1 MDDGA
6 DTRPWSGPV
15 GAGSFQAPG
24 FYERHGWRTFGDI
37 PCDPPGTSRVF
48 MTKNL

>member
-15 GAGSFQAPG
+15 AAGSFQAPG
-24 FYERHGWRTFGDI
+24 FCERHGWRTFGDI